1 MTIEPKSTRSTRI
14 EAMKLP
20 VPKSTRSTRRM
31 LKSSNQNGDKSDTVA
46 KSAQTQNDN
55 VAKSERDEASEA
67 KTGAVAENKNSE
79 VPLVCDSKA
88 DVEQATEAP
97 QQRQQHQLSSATV
110 CAPDHDAAQC
120 VQQRTAEQVIDV
132 PDDAGTSAQQRTVE
146 QVVKVAD
153 ETTAVNQLDQEPL
166 DETHRVE
173 MRAKAAPSPR
183 GLAHT
188 SRATRAGASPVRGR
202 SQAPLQARQSTD
214 SERQTE
220 NSLMM
225 LWLRPRRPCAEGIG
239 RTAGSPVRWLNAL
252 IRPAVTY
259 ATPCPVVEYIA
270 PVSAAHAATV
280 PVNEYATPVP
290 FICHRGR

>member
-1 MTIEPKSTRSTRI
+1 
-14 EAMKLP
+14 
-20 VPKSTRSTRRM
+20 M
-31 LKSSNQNGDKSDTVA
+31 LKSSNQKGDTVA
-46 KSAQTQNDN
+46 KSAETQNDN
-55 VAKSERDEASEA
+55 VAKSELDKASEA

-79 VPLVCDSKA
+79 VPQVCDSKA

-97 QQRQQHQLSSATV
+97 QQQQQQLSSATV
-110 CAPDHDAAQC
+110 CAPDHDAAKC
-120 VQQRTAEQVIDV
+120 VQQRTAEQVIDG

-146 QVVKVAD
+146 QVVEVAD
-153 ETTAVNQLDQEPL
+153 ETTAVNPLDQEPL
-166 DETHRVE
+166 DETHRVD

-225 LWLRPRRPCAEGIG
+225 LWLRKRRPCAQGIG
-239 RTAGSPVRWLNAL
+239 RTASSPVRWLNAL
-252 IRPAVTY
+252 IRPAMTH

-270 PVSAAHAATV
+270 PASAAHAATV
-280 PVNEYATPVP
+280 PVNEHATPVP